1 LDALFA
7 GAKTR
12 RYTMSRVRRAVLH
25 AALGITAHSYD
36 HLPPYLRLLAIGPGG
51 ETLLREIGRHGA
63 LPVSHSLRRLESLGG
78 FCADCARTEA
88 AAGELYAMSL
98 PRPAPRGA
106 DYTAKLY
113 RAAQTR

>member
-1 LDALFA
+1 MTQHYETHSE
-7 GAKTR
+7 KETE
-12 RYTMSRVRRAVLH
+12 
-25 AALGITAHSYD
+25 ALGREFAAS
-36 HLPPYLRLLAIGPGG
+36 LQGG

-78 FCADCARTEA
+78 FCADSARTEA

-106 DYTAKLY
+106 DYTARLY